1 MAHILAVD
9 DDRDLCELLK
19 TALERDGHQVSILFR
34 GDAVT
39 PQHCAWADCILLDI
53 MMPGEDGFSTCRR
66 IRALADCPIL
76 FLTARTGEEDVI
88 RGLGLGGDDYLSK
101 PFHIAELRARVAAH
115 LRRQQRTPRTRM
127 RRSGLDF
134 DLSQKALFY
143 DGAPLK
149 LTRGEY
155 AICEHLALHAGQT
168 FSKEQI
174 YEAVFGYDADG
185 TEAAVTEHIKN
196 IRAKLRAVGLAPIE
210 TVWGI
215 GYKWKSED

>member
-1 MAHILAVD
+1 MEQWDVRA
-9 DDRDLCELLK
+9 LL
-19 TALERDGHQVSILFR
+19 
-34 GDAVT
+34 DAVARGEVT
-39 PQHCAWADCILLDI
+39 PEQAEARLRVQPFVDLGYAKLDTQRKSR
-53 MMPGEDGFSTCRR
+53 PVSYTH
-66 IRALADCPIL
+66 L
-76 FLTARTGEEDVI
+76 
-88 RGLGLGGDDYLSK
+88 
-101 PFHIAELRARVAAH
+101 FHIAELRARVAAH

-185 TEAAVTEHIKN
+185 TEAAVTLSLIHI
-196 IRAKLRAVGLAPIE
+196 
-210 TVWGI
+210 
-215 GYKWKSED
+215 